1 MHQSRT
7 MVDSADRC
15 ARRSTQFPA
24 PSCDRESDRYSPEN
38 CDLHAWRYLWGSFEQ
53 SCPIEFTVVSRMELS
68 EAGTQGS
75 IVTCLGAGIS
85 TFSMAIPSLNPSES
99 GAKSTFSPF
108 SQKLPKF
115 PIFPNRLRI
124 LFCPCPSRPIG
135 FSRVV
140 RSTAGESNQRTM
152 R

>member
-1 MHQSRT
+1 MRQSRT

-15 ARRSTQFPA
+15 VRRSAQFPA
-24 PSCDRESDRYSPEN
+24 PSCDREFDRYSPEN

-53 SCPIEFTVVSRMELS
+53 SCPIEFTVVSGMELS
-68 EAGTQGS
+68 GARTPYP
-75 IVTCLGAGIS
+75 IVTCPGAGFS

-99 GAKSTFSPF
+99 EANSTFPPF
-108 SQKLPKF
+108 SQKMPKI
-115 PIFPNRLRI
+115 PIFANRLRI